1 MEKDRQV
8 TNKKESSH
16 NTKKPSSPPTE
27 GELKDIGLLQDALNK
42 EKEKSERY
50 LANWQRAQAD
60 SENYKK
66 RTEQEKESITK
77 FANMIFI
84 LNLLPIIDDMDRALN
99 SIPHNLKKLSWIDG
113 FELIYRKFKA
123 AMENQGLAE
132 IEALGETF
140 DPSLHEA
147 IAHTDGEEDKVID
160 VTQKGYTLNGKI
172 LRPAMVIVGRGKS
185 KANEVED

>member
-1 MEKDRQV
+1 MQ
-8 TNKKESSH
+8 
-16 NTKKPSSPPTE
+16 
-27 GELKDIGLLQDALNK
+27 
-42 EKEKSERY
+42 KSGKY

-60 SENYKK
+60 FENYKK

-84 LNLLPIIDDMDRALN
+84 LNLLPILDDMDRALN
-99 SIPHNLKKLSWIDG
+99 SIPNSLKKLSWIDG

-123 AMENQGLAE
+123 AMDSQGLAE
-132 IEALGETF
+132 IKALGETF

-147 IAHTDGEEDKVID
+147 VTHADGEEDKVID

-172 LRPAMVIVGRGKS
+172 LRPAMVIVGSGKS
-185 KANEVED
+185 KTSEVED